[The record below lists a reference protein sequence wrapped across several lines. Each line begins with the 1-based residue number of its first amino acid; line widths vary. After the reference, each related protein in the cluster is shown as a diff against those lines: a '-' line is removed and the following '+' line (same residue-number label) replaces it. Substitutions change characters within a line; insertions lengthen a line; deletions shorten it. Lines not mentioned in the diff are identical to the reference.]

1 MVLMLALRP
10 LSLILSLLGG
20 PQLRKNEEEEV
31 EFKVEGGRVDA
42 CASYSLKRLTASAGG
57 R

>member
-1 MVLMLALRP
+1 MLALRP